1 LRPISGDPI
10 SLTGPSAER
19 FDVRRYD
26 PLEAP
31 EPKEWLLLGESERI
45 RLAQDYHR
53 RAHIRL
59 PNLKVHAIIHVVVEN
74 QIALG
79 DEIPVGRTL
88 VRLMGEGL
96 DRHDAIHAI
105 GLALSEHIFDLLHE
119 PEHKTD
125 PNEPYYAALDRLT
138 AEQWRRSR

>member
-1 LRPISGDPI
+1 
-10 SLTGPSAER
+10 
-19 FDVRRYD
+19 VRRYD
-26 PLEAP
+26 LLEAP
-31 EPKEWLLLGESERI
+31 EPGEWLSLGESERI

-53 RAHIRL
+53 RARIRL
-59 PNLKVHAIIHVVVEN
+59 PNIKAHTIFDAVVEN

-79 DEIPVGRTL
+79 DEIPVRRTL

-96 DRHDAIHAI
+96 DRHEAIHAI
-105 GLALSEHIFDLLHE
+105 GLALSDHIYDLLLG